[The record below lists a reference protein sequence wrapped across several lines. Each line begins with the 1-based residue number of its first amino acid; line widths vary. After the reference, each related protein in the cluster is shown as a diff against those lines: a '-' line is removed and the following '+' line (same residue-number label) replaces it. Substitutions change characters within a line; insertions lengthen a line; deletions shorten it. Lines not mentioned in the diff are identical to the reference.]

1 MAGEFSFIFDKKRLE
16 ELQRMLGEISNVD
29 KRKAIMGS
37 LRRTTRSMIQSG
49 KRNLASR
56 NKKKTGHLSKSFKQ
70 KSSSKKVV
78 AYAGFS
84 RSGANKGNHAHLIDR
99 GTAKR
104 WTKKGYYRG
113 SVSRKA
119 PYTGSMFW
127 TDSVTAEGNKGL
139 QNLNKTIYQ
148 ELVKITRRRK

>member
-1 MAGEFSFIFDKKRLE
+1 MAGEFSFTFDKKRLE
-16 ELQRMLGEISNVD
+16 ELQRMLGEISDVD

-37 LRRTTRSMIQSG
+37 LKRTTRSMIQSG

-84 RSGANKGNHAHLIDR
+84 RSGENKGNHAHLIDR
-99 GTAKR
+99 GTVKR

-113 SVSRKA
+113 SVSKSSPR
-119 PYTGSMFW
+119 TGTMFW
-127 TDSVTAEGNKGL
+127 TDSVNAQGIKGMN
-139 QNLNKTIYQ
+139 NLNNTIYQ